1 MSDIDKLQITY
12 RGQLYRRIAVKP
24 HVSAGRSTTQ
34 LATWESRCAECGEV
48 FEVVTTA
55 RERKLWGPNR
65 RCPQHMRPGSRVRWQ

>member
-34 LATWESRCAECGEV
+34 LATWESRCAERGEV
-48 FEVVTTA
+48 FEIVATA
-55 RERKLWGPNR
+55 R
-65 RCPQHMRPGSRVRWQ
+65 VRNLPACARWCRS